1 VVMAMAMVIGKE
13 RGLFFLR
20 ECARS
25 LRVLLVAAGAAV
37 GDQLSYLTPYLR
49 S

>member
-1 VVMAMAMVIGKE
+1 MAMVIGKE
-13 RGLFFLR
+13 RGLFVLR

-25 LRVLLVAAGAAV
+25 LRALLRVAAGAAV

>member
-1 VVMAMAMVIGKE
+1 MAMVIGKK

-25 LRVLLVAAGAAV
+25 LRVLLRVAAGAAV
-37 GDQLSYLTPYLR
+37 GELSYLTPYLR